1 MRTMQTLAALL
12 VLLIMPLTS
21 QAKSVEAEG
30 RALIYQRDLISA
42 RQQALHQAS
51 QQAQLQVGAQV
62 TSMQQIDQGILT
74 VDHLKVRSSG
84 ELDNIRILSE
94 QIQGDYL
101 VLRIRADVVA
111 TDTCLSNNLAN
122 TKLANTKAASTTTRY
137 LKSVAV
143 AGFSLVNRQQASLGG
158 LFDIE
163 QALPAALVTAINTQ
177 GTLRAL
183 NASHLGLPLPPK
195 TTRGSYQRPSGA
207 LSESLER
214 FSDLD
219 VQFIISGTISDL
231 GMLTRAAGDE
241 GNYLR
246 SLYDRYDSQGRQ
258 HLRQFA
264 VDIGVYDGLTGA
276 LLFNRSYQLAGLWN
290 LAETQRTG
298 FASAAFTQTDYGQRI
313 AALITQLGIDLDQQL
328 RCEPFRARIIRTDA
342 NAITFNAGSV
352 TGIRPGDQFQV
363 LRRATFYDPDN
374 HPHTELE
381 PTNESLVVNEVHPQ
395 FSRGRIGVN
404 TRQLNIQR
412 DDIIMAW

>member
-1 MRTMQTLAALL
+1 MRIMQTLAALL
-12 VLLIMPLTS
+12 ILIITPLAS

-42 RQQALHQAS
+42 RQQALHQAT

-62 TSMQQIDQGILT
+62 TSVQQIDHGILT
-74 VDHLKVRSSG
+74 VDHLRVRSTG

-101 VLRIRADVVA
+101 ALRIRADIVE
-111 TDTCLSNNLAN
+111 TGTCLSNNP
-122 TKLANTKAASTTTRY
+122 ASTTTRF
-137 LKSVAV
+137 LKSAAV
-143 AGFSLVNRQQASLGG
+143 AGFSLANRQHASLGG

-163 QALPAALVTAINTQ
+163 QALPAALAEAINSQ
-177 GTLRAL
+177 GTLRAI

-219 VQFIISGTISDL
+219 VQFIISGTITDL
-231 GMLTRAAGDE
+231 GMLSNKAGDE
-241 GNYLR
+241 GSYLR
-246 SLYDRYDSQGRQ
+246 ALYDRYDSQGRQ

-264 VDIGVYDGLTGA
+264 IDIGVYDGLTGA

-290 LAETQRTG
+290 LADTQRTG
-298 FASAAFTQTDYGQRI
+298 FASAAFAQTDYGQRI
-313 AALITQLGIDLDQQL
+313 KTLIGQLGTDLDKQL
-328 RCEPFRARIIRTDA
+328 RCEPFRARIIRTNA

-352 TGIRPGDQFQV
+352 TGVRPGDQFQV
-363 LRRATFYDPDN
+363 LRRATFFDADN
-374 HPHTELE
+374 QAHTELE
-381 PTNESLVVNEVHPQ
+381 PTQEKLVVNEVHPT